1 MTTGKGLAVTLKVR
15 YHRPGFVVSRFFSTA
30 LLGRK
35 ISFVIPRNSLF
46 IEVRFTSRFHGL
58 RSVSSGN
65 SCIICMTNAI
75 SIIN

>member
-46 IEVRFTSRFHGL
+46 IEVCFTSRFHGL
-58 RSVSSGN
+58 RSV
-65 SCIICMTNAI
+65 
-75 SIIN
+75 